1 MTGGIQLANAIEF
14 GLSFALSLVM
24 IFVII
29 PWLIPKL
36 RAKGMVGKDLNK
48 PTHPEVAELGGIA
61 VVIAFFAGVS
71 LLLALDGVN
80 DRELLEVSLS
90 TVLGAAFI
98 GLIDDIFELR
108 QRQKAFF
115 PFLLAL
121 PLGAALNPTITIPY
135 LGDVNFGSWM
145 LVAAPFA
152 ITCAANAGNMLE
164 GFNGLGTGLGII
176 MTTALVSMAILHD
189 RLDGM
194 FLLVPLLGALVGF
207 LWFNKFPAKIFP
219 GDTLMLFMGATIA
232 AAGMLSSLYIQTTL
246 IFMPL
251 ILEFFLKSRGHFR
264 AQNYCSESSNGYL
277 EYHGRIESLTHLVMK
292 SNKRTEQQV
301 VSTIWLLEA
310 VVCLVVVMVDI
321 LL

>member
-1 MTGGIQLANAIEF
+1 
-14 GLSFALSLVM
+14 M
-24 IFVII
+24 IFII
-29 PWLIPKL
+29 VPWIIPKL
-36 RAKGMVGKDLNK
+36 RTRGMVGRDLNK
-48 PTHPEVAELGGIA
+48 PTHPEIAELGGIA

-71 LLLALDGVN
+71 LLLALDGAT

-90 TVLGAAFI
+90 AVLGAAFI

-121 PLGAALNPTITIPY
+121 PLGAALSPTVYIPY
-135 LGDVNFGSWM
+135 VGEVNLGSWM

-176 MTTALVSMAILHD
+176 MTTSLVSLAILHN

-207 LWFNKFPAKIFP
+207 LWFNRYPSKIFP

-232 AAGMLSSLYIQTTL
+232 AAGMLSSLYIQTTF

-251 ILEFFLKSRGHFR
+251 IAEFFLKFKGHFK
-264 AQNYCSESSNGYL
+264 AQNYCSQSSNGYL

-292 SNKRTEQQV
+292 SKKRTEQQL

-310 VVCLVVVMVDI
+310 AVCLVVVVVDV

>member
-1 MTGGIQLANAIEF
+1 
-14 GLSFALSLVM
+14 M
-24 IFVII
+24 IFII
-29 PWLIPKL
+29 VPWIIPKL
-36 RAKGMVGKDLNK
+36 RTRGMVGRDLNK
-48 PTHPEVAELGGIA
+48 PTHPEIAELGGIA

-71 LLLALDGVN
+71 LLLALDGAT

-90 TVLGAAFI
+90 AVLGAAFI

-121 PLGAALNPTITIPY
+121 PLGAALSPTVYIPY
-135 LGDVNFGSWM
+135 VGEVNLGSWM

-176 MTTALVSMAILHD
+176 MTTSLVSLAILHN

-207 LWFNKFPAKIFP
+207 LWFNRYPSKIFP

-232 AAGMLSSLYIQTTL
+232 AAGMLSSLYIQTTF

-251 ILEFFLKSRGHFR
+251 IAEFFLKFKGHFK
-264 AQNYCSESSNGYL
+264 AQNYCSQSSNGYL

-292 SNKRTEQQV
+292 SKKRTEQQV
-301 VSTIWLLEA
+301 VNTIWLVEA
-310 VVCLVVVMVDI
+310 AVCLVVVVVDV

>member
-1 MTGGIQLANAIEF
+1 MANAITF
-14 GLSFALSLVM
+14 ALSFALSLAM
-24 IFVII
+24 IFII
-29 PWLIPKL
+29 VPWIIPKL
-36 RAKGMVGKDLNK
+36 RTRGMVGRDLNK
-48 PTHPEVAELGGIA
+48 PTHPEIAELGGIA

-71 LLLALDGVN
+71 LLLALDGAT

-90 TVLGAAFI
+90 AVLGAAFI

-121 PLGAALNPTITIPY
+121 PLGAALSPTVYIPY
-135 LGDVNFGSWM
+135 VGEVNLGSWM

-176 MTTALVSMAILHD
+176 MTTSLVSLAILHN

-207 LWFNKFPAKIFP
+207 LWFNRYPSKIFP

-232 AAGMLSSLYIQTTL
+232 AAGMLSSLYIQTTF

-251 ILEFFLKSRGHFR
+251 IAEFFLKFKGHFK
-264 AQNYCSESSNGYL
+264 AQNYCSQSSNGYL

-292 SNKRTEQQV
+292 SKKRTEQQL

-310 VVCLVVVMVDI
+310 AVCLVVVVVDV